1 MTPFCLLFLQASPTK
16 LISLR
21 FPDLL
26 IIAIYFV
33 FVLGIGFY
41 LKQYTKTGKNFF
53 LAGREMT
60 A

>member
-1 MTPFCLLFLQASPTK
+1 MTPFCLLFLQASPNK

-33 FVLGIGFY
+33 IVLGIGFY
-41 LKQYTKTGKNFF
+41 LK
-53 LAGREMT
+53 R
-60 A
+60 